1 MSITATTTSARR
13 VAIAV
18 VGAALAVSA
27 LAGCGRDVPLSAQVG
42 TTIIDPDDRVP
53 LEGISGVTSDGEEI
67 ALEDFAGRVVVING
81 WATWCEPC
89 REEMPA
95 LVITDESFDDT
106 LVGFLG
112 INISDNSQEAA
123 DFAMEFGV
131 SYPSIVDEDGA
142 IWANIPDVPPKAL
155 PSTVIV
161 DKQGRV
167 AVRII
172 GIIDEATLPGLIQ
185 DVVDE

>member
-1 MSITATTTSARR
+1 MNARWIAA
-13 VAIAV
+13 VALCAGV
-18 VGAALAVSA
+18 ALVS
-27 LAGCGRDVPLSAQVG
+27 LTGCGRDVPASAQIG
-42 TTIIDPDDRVP
+42 TTVIDPDDRVP

-67 ALEDFAGRVVVING
+67 ALSDFSGRVVVLNG

-89 REEMPA
+89 REEMPV
-95 LVITDESFDDT
+95 LVVADESFDDT

-112 INISDNSQEAA
+112 VNISDELQAAA

-131 SYPSIVDEDGA
+131 SYPSIVDEDGS
-142 IWANIPDVPPKAL
+142 IWAQVPDVPPNAL

-172 GIIDEATLPGLIQ
+172 GQVDEATLPGLIQ

>member
-1 MSITATTTSARR
+1 MNGR
-13 VAIAV
+13 AIAAV
-18 VGAALAVSA
+18 ALSA
-27 LAGCGRDVPLSAQVG
+27 GIALVCLTGCGRDVPASAQIG
-42 TTIIDPDDRVP
+42 TTVIDPDDRVK
-53 LEGISGVTSDGEEI
+53 LEGITGVTSDGEEI
-67 ALEDFAGRVVVING
+67 AVADFSGRVVVLNG
-81 WATWCEPC
+81 WATWCAPC
-89 REEMPA
+89 REEMPV
-95 LVITDESFDDT
+95 LVMADESFDDT

-112 INISDNSQEAA
+112 VNISDEQQAAA

-142 IWANIPDVPPKAL
+142 IWATIPDIPPSAL

-172 GIIDEATLPGLIQ
+172 GKVDEATLSGLIQ

>member
-1 MSITATTTSARR
+1 MSIRARTLGVAVLSA
-13 VAIAV
+13 AIAL
-18 VGAALAVSA
+18 AALT
-27 LAGCGRDVPLSAQVG
+27 GCGRDAPLSGQVG
-42 TTIIDPDDRVP
+42 TTVIDPDDRVR
-53 LEGISGVTSDGEEI
+53 LDGISGVTSDGEEI
-67 ALEDFAGRVVVING
+67 ALADFAGRVVVLNG

-89 REEMPA
+89 REEMPT
-95 LVITDESFDDT
+95 LVVADESFDDT

-112 INISDNSQEAA
+112 VNISDDLQAAA

-142 IWANIPDVPPKAL
+142 IWATIPDIPPSAL

-161 DKQGRV
+161 DKKGRV

-172 GIIDEATLPGLIQ
+172 GKVDEATLPGLIQ

>member
-1 MSITATTTSARR
+1 MKQSIKITLMIVAASLVITS
-13 VAIAV
+13 
-18 VGAALAVSA
+18 
-27 LAGCGRDVPLSAQVG
+27 LAGCGRDVPASSQVG
-42 TTIIDPDDRVP
+42 TTVIAPDDRVK
-53 LEGISGVTSDGEEI
+53 LEGIEGVTSDGEEI
-67 ALEDFAGRVVVING
+67 ALADFSGRVVVLNG
-81 WATWCEPC
+81 WATWCAPC
-89 REEMPA
+89 REEMPD
-95 LVITDESFDDT
+95 LVVADESFDDT

-112 INISDNSQEAA
+112 VNISDDLQAAA

-131 SYPSIVDEDGA
+131 SYPSIVDEDGS
-142 IWANIPDVPPKAL
+142 IWAQIPDIPPNAL

-172 GIIDEATLPGLIQ
+172 GKVDPQTLPGLIQ